1 VLNRKL
7 CSALVAVL
15 ALVAVACKEEAPAPA
30 KETPPPPPAAAPA
43 PPPAAAPAPPDAAPP
58 PPALPSDPKELVEL
72 RKKAIL
78 EGRLDDALKIC
89 AAEDV
94 AKIGDQSILSCVLAA
109 CAQKDV
115 DHAQTWAKL
124 LNGPLKTQAK
134 KTCLAYKVPI

>member
-1 VLNRKL
+1 MLNRKL
-7 CSALVAVL
+7 GSLLVAVL
-15 ALVAVACKEEAPAPA
+15 ALVAVACKEEAPPPPA
-30 KETPPPPPAAAPA
+30 KEAPPPAAAAPA
-43 PPPAAAPAPPDAAPP
+43 PPPVAPAPPDAAPP
-58 PPALPSDPKELVEL
+58 PPALPTDPKELAEL

-89 AAEDV
+89 AAEEV

-115 DHAQTWAKL
+115 DHAQAWAKL